1 MIMSGNVFVIGAT
14 GYFGGVLAR
23 HFVTEGHQVSGS
35 ARSHEAGAALA
46 ADGIAPVIGDLD
58 DAIDPLLA
66 AARETDVVIYAAQ
79 VAFDREPAVV
89 EQLSGALAGTGK
101 TLLFT
106 SGSGVFMKDNR
117 GEWSSEALAEDDPFE
132 PSAMMADRVDAE
144 RAVRAAAD
152 GGVRSMVV
160 RPPVIWGPGDNG
172 QVARVYRTVATTGA
186 ACYVGAG
193 LAAYSNVH
201 SADLARLYSLAIE
214 RGTPGALYH
223 AAGGEIPWRW
233 IAESV
238 ARDLGVQTRSLSI
251 EEAHEMFGPEATMI
265 YSACSR
271 SRDPRSRAELGWEP
285 VYLDMLVQVGE
296 PRLRALAQP
305 DLSQQGAGRS
315 AHTFPGQ

>member
-1 MIMSGNVFVIGAT
+1 MSKNVFVIGAT
-14 GYFGGVLAR
+14 GYFGGIIAR
-23 HFVTEGHQVSGS
+23 HFVTEGHHVSGS
-35 ARSHEAGAALA
+35 ARTPEAGAALA

-58 DAIDPLLA
+58 SAIEPLLTA
-66 AARETDVVIYAAQ
+66 MRQHDVVIYAAQ
-79 VAFDREPAVV
+79 VAFDREPAIV
-89 EQLSGALAGTGK
+89 EQLIHALAGTGK

-117 GEWSSEALAEDDPFE
+117 GEWSSDALAEDDPFE

-152 GGVRSMVV
+152 RGVRSMVV

-186 ACYVGAG
+186 ACYVGPG

-214 RGTPGALYH
+214 KGTPGALYH

-238 ARDLGVQTRSLSI
+238 ARDLDVPTRSLSI

-271 SRDPRSRAELGWEP
+271 SRDPRSRADLGWQP
-285 VYLDMLVQVGE
+285 VHLDMLAQVGE
-296 PRLRALAQP
+296 PRLRVLAQP
-305 DLSQQGAGRS
+305 DPLQQDPTRS
-315 AHTFPGQ
+315 AHAFPGQ

>member
-1 MIMSGNVFVIGAT
+1 MSQKVFVIGAT

-23 HFVTEGHQVSGS
+23 HFVSEGHQVSGS

-58 DAIDPLLA
+58 DAIDSLLTA
-66 AARETDVVIYAAQ
+66 VRESDVVIYAAQ
-79 VAFDREPAVV
+79 VAFEREPWVV
-89 EQLSGALAGTGK
+89 EQLSSALAGTGK

-117 GEWSSEALAEDDPFE
+117 GEWSSEVLAEDDPFE
-132 PSAMMADRVDAE
+132 PSALMADRVEAE
-144 RAVRAAAD
+144 RAVRAATD
-152 GGVRSMVV
+152 RGVRSMVV

-186 ACYVGAG
+186 ACYVGPG

-214 RGTPGALYH
+214 KGAPGALYH

-238 ARDLGVQTRSLSI
+238 ARDLGVQTRSLAI
-251 EEAHEMFGPEATMI
+251 EEADEMFGPEATMI
-265 YSACSR
+265 YSASSR
-271 SRDPRSRAELGWEP
+271 SRDPRSRAELGWKP
-285 VYLDMLVQVGE
+285 VHRDMLTQVGE

-305 DLSQQGAGRS
+305 DTSQPGSGRS
-315 AHTFPGQ
+315 VHAFPGQ